1 MDDAGHLKDDLYDN
15 FLSATDRRSDDAG
28 HLKDDLYD
36 NFLSATDRRS
46 DDAGSLRIFY
56 HEPHERRQD
65 MSYKFVMLVWFVV
78 NFLIVKE
85 SDVRNS
91 SVTIHHLTKTKILG

>member
-1 MDDAGHLKDDLYDN
+1 
-15 FLSATDRRSDDAG
+15 
-28 HLKDDLYD
+28 
-36 NFLSATDRRS
+36 
-46 DDAGSLRIFY
+46 
-56 HEPHERRQD
+56 

-91 SVTIHHLTKTKILG
+91 SVTIHLLTKTKILG